1 MPSARSASA
10 SASASSTA
18 AAAAAAAAEPPAG
31 SLIGDG
37 RDGGCTADESG
48 GASAVLFAAVA
59 FAVLLARSASL
70 LAKDVTLD
78 VREASWATKTSRLPA
93 LAASVAELVACEPV
107 SG

>member
-1 MPSARSASA
+1 VHVPSARSASA

-37 RDGGCTADESG
+37 RDGGCTAVESG

-70 LAKDVTLD
+70 LAKDVTP
-78 VREASWATKTSRLPA
+78 KTSERPA
-93 LAASVAELVACEPV
+93 GPPKLADCPRWQPASLSSWLV
-107 SG
+107 SR